1 MTEETD
7 ALILD
12 SFGNHLIAQLQDTG
26 IGTVA
31 VIGNVTFLP
40 GSFWVVNENP
50 ESVEAWRAEQLAAS
64 K

>member
-1 MTEETD
+1 MESTE

-12 SFGNHLIAQLQDTG
+12 SFGNHLIAKLIDTG

-40 GSFWVVNENP
+40 KSFWVVNENP
-50 ESVEAWRAEQLAAS
+50 ESVEAYREEQALP
-64 K
+64 